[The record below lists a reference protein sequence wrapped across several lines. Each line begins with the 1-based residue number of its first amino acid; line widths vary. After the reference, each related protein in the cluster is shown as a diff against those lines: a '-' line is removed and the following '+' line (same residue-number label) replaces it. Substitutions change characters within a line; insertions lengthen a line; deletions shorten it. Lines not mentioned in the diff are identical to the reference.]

1 MSEQERIK
9 NIEERITLEGLLPGV
24 NLGSLPHGEAAKLKR
39 AVLDL
44 YRIGHANGFKAG
56 IDHAT
61 NAVAVVIP
69 PRRDSL
75 QTQWPMRSLSAR
87 MRERWQEFKKSL
99 RSIRVAI
106 IISPQGR
113 RVPTEALERRLGDPP
128 MMPWNQRHAVA
139 ESLNADRDEQGLRGM
154 QRSQQRGQAAVVSR
168 L

>member
-1 MSEQERIK
+1 MSELERIK
-9 NIEERITLEGLLPGV
+9 NIEERIALAGLLPGG
-24 NLGSLPHGEAAKLKR
+24 NLGWLPPGEAAKIKR

-61 NAVAVVIP
+61 NAVVIP

-99 RSIRVAI
+99 PSIRVAI
-106 IISPQGR
+106 IISPRGQ
-113 RVPTEALERRLGDPP
+113 RVPTEAFERRLGDLPVTSL
-128 MMPWNQRHAVA
+128 NQRHIEGFSQRRKV
-139 ESLNADRDEQGLRGM
+139 LQG
-154 QRSQQRGQAAVVSR
+154 SSHS
-168 L
+168 